1 MDSLVFTLLNN
12 ALAVTV
18 MAVVVVSLAWI
29 FRRPAVTHCLWLIV
43 LLKLIS
49 PPLMPISLPV
59 GSFIPPIESSRA
71 PLTVDHASGFPTQ
84 VEVLSNLV
92 LDERPQRTDDVLSAV
107 ESPRVTDDEPVLT
120 GADDNQVASGP
131 LETALEISP
140 ERTSVWRWEP
150 TVLAI
155 ILAGALGW
163 WTLAT
168 VRVIRFQRLLKH
180 VSPVPGE
187 WQSHADELA
196 VRMGLGSSPS
206 VCLLPGRVPPM
217 LWAIGRR
224 PRLLVP
230 SELWTKMAAAERT
243 SLLLHELA
251 HLRRRD
257 HWVRWL
263 EFVVIG
269 LYWWHPVVWWARRHL
284 REAEEQ
290 CCDAWVVWA
299 MPERARTYAAALL
312 AAVEFVSGAPTAPAI
327 ASATSGSGHVSC
339 LKRRLKMIVRART
352 PKGLSWAGRIV
363 VLGMAA
369 LVLPL
374 APSWGRNDKA
384 ASIEPDQLAG
394 VERSQSPA
402 EIQTGRSDDRL
413 AGKTVQVG
421 VDAELQKDPELAV
434 LAREIDTTSKQL
446 RNDPD
451 VRGDLERDQERQ
463 LAKIQTEINLKKSML
478 EDLNK
483 KRNQDNQAGQSQQ
496 NGWADEYLRKLMAG
510 MGETDLELIEAMSML
525 EINRA
530 AYQAR
535 QQGTQQQPQ
544 QTDAKLLALV
554 TEKFTQDPEVVA
566 LKQEVEETQAR
577 LARLKGNV
585 GRQAHDPAVV
595 AAQKQ
600 LSKLEQ
606 DYKSL
611 WNSKYQEIVERVSRD
626 SVGDA
631 PSLAAIQK
639 LEEKVE
645 NLKKKQ
651 SKLTELL
658 KVIPAERKTALNDS
672 FEAAMLSQG
681 LESLQNWEG
690 IVKGNLERLRFERGQ
705 LATEKRLTELKDQ
718 YEKLRSAKQD
728 RLLAQA
734 PKDDN
739 KNDKAD
745 DDKAEKARDA
755 AERFHEQLKD
765 LLEKVGKELS
775 PVAEEVRKSL
785 EKAVGEI
792 HKSLEKEGL
801 SPEDLAKALDKSHE
815 ELRKAFEGG
824 GPVDKEL
831 RDAIDKASKDLQE
844 AFDRTRG
851 DVENKVDSL
860 REQSRD
866 LRDQAREAYDRARD
880 QARRD
885 GRRDSDGDSA
895 RSELESARREI
906 RDLEQKLRSATRRL
920 EELEQR
926 ESRRD
931 GTPRRGRTPQPEPRP
946 RAEPAPPREPA
957 APATPARPARPNT
970 RRGVAPNRPG
980 PGAARRNP
988 QIEENDRLR
997 ELEDKMNRLLK
1008 ELENLKGEKSP
1019 KENKEPSSGSPRPAK
1034 EGARVIS

>member
-1 MDSLVFTLLNN
+1 MDSLVYTLLNN

-43 LLKLIS
+43 LLKLIA

-71 PLTVDHASGFPTQ
+71 PLEVDHASGSPTQ
-84 VEVLSNLV
+84 VEVLSSLV
-92 LDERPQRTDDVLSAV
+92 LDERSQRTDDVLSAV
-107 ESPRVTDDEPVLT
+107 ESPRVADDEPALT
-120 GADDNQVASGP
+120 AAGDNQVASGA

-150 TVLAI
+150 TVLAV

-196 VRMGLGSSPS
+196 VRLGLGSSPS

-251 HLRRRD
+251 HLKRRD
-257 HWVRWL
+257 HWIRWL

-269 LYWWHPVVWWARRHL
+269 LYWWHPVVWWARRRL

-339 LKRRLKMIVRART
+339 LKRRLKMIVRAKT

-384 ASIEPDQLAG
+384 ASIERDQSAG

-402 EIQTGRSDDRL
+402 EIQAGQHDDRL
-413 AGKTVQVG
+413 AGKTVENRVG
-421 VDAELQKDPELAV
+421 EELQKDPELAA
-434 LAREIDTTSKQL
+434 LAREIDLVTAQL
-446 RNDPD
+446 RLNA
-451 VRGDLERDQERQ
+451 GGSTNLAKSLEQQ
-463 LAKIQTEINLKKSML
+463 LAKIQAEINLKRSML

-483 KRNQDNQAGQSQQ
+483 KRSQGNTAGGPQQDGVQ
-496 NGWADEYLRKLMAG
+496 DEHLRKLMAE
-510 MGETDLELIEAMSML
+510 MDETELELIEATAML
-525 EINRA
+525 EVNRA

-535 QQGTQQQPQ
+535 QQEIQQQPG
-544 QTDAKLLALV
+544 QTLARV
-554 TEKFTQDPEVVA
+554 TEEFTREPEVIA
-566 LKQEVEETQAR
+566 LKHEVEETQTH
-577 LARLKGNV
+577 LEHLKANV
-585 GRQAHDPAVV
+585 GQAHDPALV

-600 LSKLEQ
+600 LNKLER

-611 WNSKYQEIVERVSRD
+611 WNSKYQEIFERVSRD

-639 LEEKVE
+639 LEQKVE
-645 NLKKKQ
+645 ILKKKK
-651 SKLTELL
+651 SKLGELL
-658 KVIPAERKTALNDS
+658 KAAQAEQKATTDNTFA
-672 FEAAMLSQG
+672 FEAAFLSHQV
-681 LESLQNWEG
+681 ESLQKWEEM
-690 IVKGNLERLRFERGQ
+690 VKDNLERLKSERNQ
-705 LATEKRLTELKDQ
+705 LATEKRLTQLKDR
-718 YEKLRSAKQD
+718 YEKLGKAKQD

-860 REQSRD
+860 REQSRE
-866 LRDQAREAYDRARD
+866 LRDQAKEAYDRARD

-895 RSELESARREI
+895 RGELESARREI

-957 APATPARPARPNT
+957 APATPARPARPNL
-970 RRGVAPNRPG
+970 RRGLAPTRPG
-980 PGAARRNP
+980 PGGARRNP

-1034 EGARVIS
+1034 DGSRVIS